1 MKIYFNDENN
11 KELGTIDLPEI
22 KTNIITNDIKNLY
35 RCMADLIQLK
45 NNSKQILIKI
55 ISNCITKKIIRQ
67 YFFTKP
73 YEFIVT
79 DTIQYSCNTVND
91 SIIQYCKSF
100 NSDFRYNEYQQLE
113 IFIGLP
119 NKKKWYGLD
128 MAVVEND
135 ILIDLKPIN

>member
-1 MKIYFNDENN
+1 MKIYFYDNT
-11 KELGTIDLPEI
+11 KQVGQIDLPEI

-35 RCMADLIQLK
+35 RCMADLIHLK

-55 ISNCITKKIIRQ
+55 INNCITKKIVRQ
-67 YFFTKP
+67 YFYCKP
-73 YEFIVT
+73 YEFIVS
-79 DTIQYSCNTVND
+79 DCIPYSCNTVND
-91 SIIQYCKSF
+91 SIIQYLKSF

-119 NKKKWYGLD
+119 NNKKWYQID
-128 MAVVEND
+128 TAVVEND